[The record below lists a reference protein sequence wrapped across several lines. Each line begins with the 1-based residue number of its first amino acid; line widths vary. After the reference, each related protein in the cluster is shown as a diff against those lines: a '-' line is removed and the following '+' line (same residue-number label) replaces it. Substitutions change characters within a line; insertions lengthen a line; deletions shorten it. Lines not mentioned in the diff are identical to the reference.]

1 MTQRS
6 RIDKYH
12 HHDATENPTV
22 VFSRVVL
29 RSIGKQAINEPN
41 RRLNLIKADY
51 MPIIM
56 LNDSYDIDA
65 LGIFQNVQKISSKT
79 IRWIK
84 LPPSAP
90 KRRNTL
96 LGPLTLVRV

>member
-41 RRLNLIKADY
+41 RRLNLLKADY

-65 LGIFQNVQKISSKT
+65 LGIFQNVQKKY
-79 IRWIK
+79 RPK
-84 LPPSAP
+84 LSDGLSFRLQHLKDETEETPC
-90 KRRNTL
+90 
-96 LGPLTLVRV
+96 